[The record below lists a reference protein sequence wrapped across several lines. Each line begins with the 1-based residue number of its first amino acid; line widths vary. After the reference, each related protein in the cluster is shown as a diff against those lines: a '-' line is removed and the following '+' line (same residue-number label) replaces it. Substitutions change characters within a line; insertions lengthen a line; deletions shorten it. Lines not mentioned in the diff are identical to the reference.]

1 MVDDPHDEI
10 LGPDTDES
18 QERRRPSRQ
27 DVSEEL
33 IPLLRNPAG
42 GGSFVID
49 ETKPSDDLSAPRE
62 SVFHTLK

>member
-1 MVDDPHDEI
+1 MTDDPHDEM
-10 LGPDTDES
+10 LRRDTDEI
-18 QERRRPSRQ
+18 QDRRRPNRQ
-27 DVSEEL
+27 HVSEEL